1 MIRTACETWGLST
14 RGSKRE
20 CMSRLQKFIQHQE
33 LLATRAAASTMRA
46 ESKRQVHEQKRPVQP
61 SAQEV
66 ASHNL
71 VHEPFQE
78 WCEICVQFRARQ
90 DKRPVSDGTST
101 SSSLVSFDFGF
112 ASRTSD
118 SDDRVT
124 FLACHDRDTGL
135 LGAIPSLAKGGKHF
149 QHLVTELVRFVVS
162 TGHRELRMRCD
173 GEPSTLALLEACVK
187 TCRTLGIRVV
197 PEPTAIG
204 SHQSNGGAQQ
214 SCQYLG
220 HALGKLL

>member
-1 MIRTACETWGLST
+1 MIRTACETLGLST

-33 LLATRAAASTMRA
+33 LLATHATASAMQV

-90 DKRPVSDGTST
+90 DKLPVSDGTRTST
-101 SSSLVSFDFGF
+101 SLVSFDFGF
-112 ASRTSD
+112 ASRTAD
-118 SDDRVT
+118 PDDRIT
-124 FLACHDRDTGL
+124 FLACHDCDTGL
-135 LGAIPSLAKGGKHF
+135 LGPIPSD
-149 QHLVTELVRFVVS
+149 S
-162 TGHRELRMRCD
+162 W
-173 GEPSTLALLEACVK
+173 
-187 TCRTLGIRVV
+187 
-197 PEPTAIG
+197 
-204 SHQSNGGAQQ
+204 
-214 SCQYLG
+214 
-220 HALGKLL
+220 